1 MPTIS
6 PFLPSNGC
14 TTLKRTIM
22 NKMNN
27 QCRDND
33 LHHDSPEFQRTI
45 RALKEIDFE
54 LAYLTVL
61 TLEGLKPLSRWEK
74 PLTESNLELL
84 RQAGLITKQVRR
96 TVKRGKEVI
105 ETIFSR
111 APVYI
116 QLYEQAFGNTPID
129 KSTRTKLFE
138 GFLFGYPSCCVIQYT
153 RKSYAPNKLTTEQQK
168 ILFHWAC
175 RDCKITPSL
184 LPAYKS
190 IYDLLGLC

>member
-1 MPTIS
+1 
-6 PFLPSNGC
+6 
-14 TTLKRTIM
+14 M
-22 NKMNN
+22 NKMSN
-27 QCRDND
+27 QGSNVD
-33 LHHDSPEFQRTI
+33 LHHDSPEFQRAV

-54 LAYLTVL
+54 LAYLAVL
-61 TLEGLKPLSRWEK
+61 TREGLKPLSRWEK
-74 PLTESNLELL
+74 KLSKKNLELL
-84 RQAGLITKQVRR
+84 QQTGLLTKQVRR
-96 TVKRGKEVI
+96 KVKRGKDVI

-129 KSTRTKLFE
+129 KSVRTQLFE
-138 GFLFGYPSCCVIQYT
+138 GFLFGYPSCCISQYI
-153 RKSYAPNKLTTEQQK
+153 RKPYAPNNLSKQQQK

-190 IYDLLGLC
+190 IHDLLDSY